1 MGFTNEY
8 GDLSKFVKMFL
19 ILFHGQSEVERGS
32 SVNKQL
38 LVENFKP
45 KSLIALRKIEDHVNF
60 LELCPETIKI
70 SNELIK
76 NVKEAH
82 RRYRETKKTE
92 SEKEK
97 KQNKSKS
104 RETKKTKTRVKN
116 FEM

>member
-1 MGFTNEY
+1 MGFANEY
-8 GDLSKFVKMFL
+8 GDLWKFVKMLL
-19 ILFHGQSEVERGS
+19 ILFHGQSEVERGFN
-32 SVNKQL
+32 VNKQL

-45 KSLIALRKIEDHVNF
+45 ESLIALRKIEDHVNF

-92 SEKEK
+92 SKKEK
-97 KQNKSKS
+97 KQRKQKQ
-104 RETKKTKTRVKN
+104 E
-116 FEM
+116 

>member
-1 MGFTNEY
+1 MGFTTEY
-8 GDLSKFVKMFL
+8 GDLWKFVKMLL
-19 ILFHGQSEVERGS
+19 ILFHGQSEVERGFN
-32 SVNKQL
+32 VNKQL

-92 SEKEK
+92 SKKEK
-97 KQNKSKS
+97 KQ
-104 RETKKTKTRVKN
+104 KTKARVEKQRKRKQ
-116 FEM
+116 E

>member
-8 GDLSKFVKMFL
+8 GDLWKFVKMLL
-19 ILFHGQSEVERGS
+19 ILFHGQSEVERGFN
-32 SVNKQL
+32 VNKQL

-92 SEKEK
+92 SKKEK
-97 KQNKSKS
+97 KQ
-104 RETKKTKTRVKN
+104 KTKARVEKQRKRKQ
-116 FEM
+116 E